1 MRKIILFFPI
11 LLFGSNLMHPDGPKS
26 RNHNSLGFG
35 VSGDITISEGVYYIG
50 QTGSSLNNGSVYI
63 YTPNAS
69 NDIDQE
75 IIIAPIDHEL
85 GFDFGYSIDVYN
97 DLMIIGAPHRTD
109 LMGRAFLYKKDY
121 KSRWQLIETIV
132 PEKNNWSS
140 DFGSEVAINDHHI
153 LIADRNVELEKGAVF
168 SMKLNPNTNEWESG
182 ATLSYQNMNEHGL
195 FGHSI
200 ALNNNRAVIGSRNG
214 NVAIEYQYDQT
225 TDMWLEKHIF
235 SSYHYQSKGRYG
247 FAVDLTSNYTIIG
260 SPGYDEQ
267 GLVDIYQLVNNKWEK
282 ISSISNPERV
292 KESYFGSS
300 VSMDDD
306 YLIIGNYNGEKS
318 RIYQIHNDSV
328 ELKQTLY
335 GPDGNQDGKFGR
347 SVDINNGQIL
357 IGATYSEK
365 AYIFKLNS
373 NQWNVFNSV
382 SSDSRSNSIFG
393 KKIPCKNGKSSD
405 YGCKSIDMLSF
416 ISPKD
421 LTGGVNTELNDLWGW
436 TDASTGKEYGLIGL
450 RNGTSFVDI
459 SDPLNPF
466 VVGFLP
472 TATVSAT
479 WRDMKVYKDYVYI
492 VADGANMHGVQVF
505 DLTQLRG
512 VTTFTEFNM
521 TFHYKNLGSVH
532 NIALNEATGYAYAT
546 GISSATSS
554 DYKCGGG
561 LHMLDLSNPA
571 EPQFAGCFS
580 HDGTGR
586 SGTGYTHD
594 AQIVIYNGPDAD
606 YKGKEIAFSSNETA
620 LSIGDITDK
629 NNVKIISKFDNANFG
644 YVHQGWLSEDHRYF
658 FVNDE
663 LNEYRGNDKEQTTV
677 IFDLKDLDN
686 PKILTTYRSGL
697 KTIDHNNYVKGDL
710 LFQSNYSTGLRVL
723 YINDVRNPVEV
734 ANFDT
739 YSAGDKVSF
748 VGSWSNYPYFE
759 SGTIL
764 VSSIEEGLFLLKA
777 SDGGNLAT
785 SNKQIPEQFELKQN
799 YPNPFNPTTQ
809 IQYSLPKSI
818 DISLILYNTLGIE
831 VMRLDEGYRLEGSHS
846 VNVDASSLPSG
857 IYFYQLRAGNFMQT
871 RKMSLIK

>member
-11 LLFGSNLMHPDGPKS
+11 LLFSSNLMHPDDPKS
-26 RNHNSLGFG
+26 RDHNSLGFG
-35 VSGDITISEGVYYIG
+35 VSGDVAISEGIYYVG

-63 YTPNAS
+63 YTPNAL
-69 NDIDQE
+69 NGVDQE
-75 IIIAPIDHEL
+75 IIIAPIDNEL

-109 LMGRAFLYKKDY
+109 LIGRAYLYKRDY

-132 PEKNNWSS
+132 PEKSNWSS
-140 DFGSEVAINDHHI
+140 DFGSQVAINDHHI

-168 SMKLNPNTNEWESG
+168 SMKLNLNTNEWESG
-182 ATLSYQNMNEHGL
+182 ATLFYQNMNEHGL

-200 ALNNNRAVIGSRNG
+200 ALNNDRTVIGSRNG

-235 SSYHYQSKGRYG
+235 SPYHYQNKGRYG
-247 FAVDLTSNYTIIG
+247 FAVDLTSNYAIIG

-282 ISSISNPERV
+282 ISSISNPESV
-292 KESYFGSS
+292 NESYFGSS
-300 VSMDDD
+300 ISMDDD

-335 GPDGNQDGKFGR
+335 RPDVNQDGKFGR

-373 NQWNVFNSV
+373 NEWNVFNSV
-382 SSDSRSNSIFG
+382 SSDSRSNSVFG

-436 TDASTGKEYGLIGL
+436 TDVSTGKEYGLIGL

-479 WRDMKVYKDYVYI
+479 WRDMKVYKDHIYI
-492 VADGANMHGVQVF
+492 VADGASMHGVQVF

-512 VTTFTEFNM
+512 VTTFTEFKM
-521 TFHYKNLGSVH
+521 TYHYQNLGSVH

-546 GISSATSS
+546 GISSASSS

-663 LNEYRGNDKEQTTV
+663 LNEYRGSDKEQTTV

-777 SDGGNLAT
+777 SDGGNLST
-785 SNKQIPEQFELKQN
+785 SNKQIPDLFELKQN

-818 DISLILYNTLGIE
+818 DISLTLYNTLGIE
-831 VMRLDEGYRLEGSHS
+831 VMKLDEGYRLEGSHS
-846 VNVDASSLPSG
+846 VNVDASGLPNG